1 MSEKLTIEELIAAE
15 GKFVSTTSGV
25 SMEPLF
31 ADRRD
36 TIIILPPKGR
46 LKKYDVPLYRR
57 GNDYVLHRVIQV
69 LPDSYIIR
77 GDNCENN
84 EYGITDD
91 DVIGVLYAFYR
102 KNKYVEVTD
111 FRYRIYSFLIVSL
124 FSVKKFYRRVKQKL
138 RRILKKR

>member
-36 TIIILPPKGR
+36 TIIVLPPKGR

-57 GNDYVLHRVIQV
+57 GDDYVLHRVVKV
-69 LPDSYIIR
+69 LPDSYVIR

-84 EYGITDD
+84 EYGITDAD
-91 DVIGVLYAFYR
+91 IIGVLYAFYR
-102 KNKYVEVTD
+102 KNKYVEVTN
-111 FRYRIYSFLIVSL
+111 FRYRVYSVLIVSS
-124 FSVKKFYRRVKQKL
+124 FSVKKLYRRIKAKL
-138 RRILKKR
+138 RRIIKKR

>member
-1 MSEKLTIEELIAAE
+1 MSERLTIEELIASE

-31 ADRRD
+31 SDRRD

-57 GNDYVLHRVIQV
+57 GDDYVLHRVIKV
-69 LPDSYIIR
+69 LPDSYVIR

-84 EYGITDD
+84 EYGITDAD
-91 DVIGVLYAFYR
+91 IIGVLYAFYR
-102 KNKYVEVTD
+102 KNKYAEVTD
-111 FRYRIYSFLIVSL
+111 FRYRMYSFCIVSA
-124 FSVKKFYRRVKQKL
+124 FPVKKFFRRVHAKL
-138 RRILKKR
+138 RRIFKKK